1 MDLNY
6 LDKAESVALSE
17 GPDAAARFLG
27 LYRREVCDALSQ
39 TPSKIGELLQISSQQ
54 MHYLC
59 QADMPDKAVGIAEWF
74 LHTLHHLEAGMSVVE
89 FVHLKRALR
98 ESFSRFFMRYARAL
112 RDLGRMED
120 MRLSVRMALD
130 LTQELALA
138 IVSMAHLYRPLQ
150 TYETLENEPAR
161 EWLLKRF
168 AECLAALDFSGQHDT
183 PFRAAL
189 DEYQY
194 ALRGEDKLEEAR
206 TALNALSQAHPDDIA
221 VSALCRLLG

>member
-1 MDLNY
+1 MDLIFFQQ
-6 LDKAESVALSE
+6 AEDIAQTD
-17 GPDAAARFLG
+17 GPDAAAKFLAP
-27 LYRREVCDALSQ
+27 YRREICEAMHE

-54 MHYLC
+54 VFYLC
-59 QADMPDKAVGIAEWF
+59 QAKMPDKAAGIAEWF
-74 LHTLHHLEAGMSVVE
+74 LHTLHHLETDMPAVE

-112 RDLGRMED
+112 RDLGRIED
-120 MRLSVRMALD
+120 MRLSVRTALD

-150 TYETLENEPAR
+150 EHETLENEPAR

-168 AECLAALDFSGQHDT
+168 AECLAALDFSGLHNT

-194 ALRGEDKLEEAR
+194 ALRGDDKREEAR
-206 TALNALSQAHPDDIA
+206 LALQTLAETHPEDAAIA
-221 VSALCRLLG
+221 TLGKLLG